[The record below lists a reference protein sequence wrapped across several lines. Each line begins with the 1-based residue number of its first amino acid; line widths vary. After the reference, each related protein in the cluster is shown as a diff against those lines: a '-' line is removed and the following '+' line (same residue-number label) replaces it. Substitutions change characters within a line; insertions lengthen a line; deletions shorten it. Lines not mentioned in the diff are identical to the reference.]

1 MADHRQLPHVR
12 DYQLV
17 HALTLLSRA
26 APTDKVLWGH
36 VASVAKKHR
45 QRMPFELLAGAAVAV
60 PDSRGIAAVIAAAHR
75 ELRPDQQAVL
85 AAFSGQTP
93 SEQARRDL
101 WNLYSQAY
109 SKAQLRRAASRAAS
123 IHELLNIVRPG
134 LTNGIGAGMEM
145 LPQVSDDLDTL
156 YRAFAEGGE
165 FAEATG
171 RGGYGYNEYAM
182 ETTRK
187 ARDAAKR
194 VAGRLDELSPYRNS
208 FSKAPGVLDEL
219 GPALAELA
227 SEITDI
233 RQRLDGLAED
243 FGAAGPG

>member
-1 MADHRQLPHVR
+1 
-12 DYQLV
+12 
-17 HALTLLSRA
+17 
-26 APTDKVLWGH
+26 
-36 VASVAKKHR
+36 
-45 QRMPFELLAGAAVAV
+45 
-60 PDSRGIAAVIAAAHR
+60 
-75 ELRPDQQAVL
+75 
-85 AAFSGQTP
+85 
-93 SEQARRDL
+93 
-101 WNLYSQAY
+101 
-109 SKAQLRRAASRAAS
+109 
-123 IHELLNIVRPG
+123 
-134 LTNGIGAGMEM
+134 MEM

-171 RGGYGYNEYAM
+171 RGSYGYNEYAM

-194 VAGRLDELSPYRNS
+194 VASRLDELSPYRNS

-227 SEITDI
+227 SEITGI